1 MYTRL
6 QNRLKLLNQSVS
18 AKGNMEDSAI
28 TNIETIQRSGC
39 TKFDY
44 EAQLG
49 ASHFPSGA
57 QFLGA
62 G

>member
-1 MYTRL
+1 
-6 QNRLKLLNQSVS
+6 
-18 AKGNMEDSAI
+18 MEDSAI